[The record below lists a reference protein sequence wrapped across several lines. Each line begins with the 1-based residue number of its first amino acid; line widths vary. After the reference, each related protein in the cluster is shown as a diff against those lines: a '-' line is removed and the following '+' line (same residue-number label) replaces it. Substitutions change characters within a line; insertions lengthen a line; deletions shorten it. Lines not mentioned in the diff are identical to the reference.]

1 MRESVTVESSTEE
14 ILQNV
19 GALHSGHFLL
29 TSGLHSQ
36 QYIQSQRLLQYPRY
50 AAIIAQRLAA
60 QVLEAGIKVNA
71 VIGPALGAI
80 HLEVFVAA
88 ALDQRSDEPIRA
100 MFAERNSES
109 PIDPNSFTLRR
120 GIELSPDDR
129 LLVVEDVTTTG
140 GSVKKVINLVDEL
153 GAKAVAV
160 AAIVDRSGSTIDF
173 GIPFFKLIT
182 LSLTNYEQAQCPMC
196 KQGTKAVKPG
206 SSKK

>member
-1 MRESVTVESSTEE
+1 MADSVTVESSTEE

-29 TSGLHSQ
+29 TSGLHSDK
-36 QYIQSQRLLQYPRY
+36 YIQSQRLLQYPRY
-50 AAIIAQRLAA
+50 AAIIAERLAD
-60 QVLEAGIKVNA
+60 QVLQSGLKVNA

-88 ALDQRSDEPIRA
+88 ALDKKSETPVRA
-100 MFAERNSES
+100 MFAERNSDS

-120 GIELSPDDR
+120 GIELSPDDNV
-129 LLVVEDVTTTG
+129 LVVEDVCTTG
-140 GSVKKVINLVDEL
+140 GSVKKVLSLVEEL
-153 GAKAVAV
+153 GAKAVGV

-173 GIPFFKLIT
+173 GKPFIKLIT
-182 LSLTNYEQAQCPMC
+182 LSLKNYEQDNCPMC
-196 KQGTKAVKPG
+196 KEGTKAVKPG